1 MSFRQK
7 LLKTAN
13 YLETRADK
21 LVRKIKR
28 RIYRNTDVTIV
39 PYLGHG
45 TTTHLRLKGRVLE
58 NYTVLPSFDDDS
70 AWSNLRN
77 IIRRFNSD
85 ELPNVEVTATFA
97 EQEITVKTNDEGYFE
112 VRFDLDTKLEDIW
125 QEIELRY
132 QHRRQ
137 AHAIGKVMIPPKDAQ
152 FGIVSDLDDT
162 VIRSN
167 VPNLIRLLF
176 NTLFKN
182 AHTRLPFAGVAE
194 FYQALQAGTKNTFNP
209 IYYVSNG
216 PHNLYDLL
224 SDFFKIRGIP
234 EGPIFLR
241 DFGLT
246 KRYMLAN
253 KNHKKEQITRLLKL
267 HPQLPFILIGDSG
280 EHDPDIYAEIVREYP
295 KRIVAIYIR
304 DVRPKRDSERDE
316 HVQGLAQEL
325 AYRGTPMLL
334 IPDTAVAARHAME
347 KRFID
352 SDRLPAI
359 ESAVESDSARNP
371 LEAFIEEAGGETV

>member
-334 IPDTAVAARHAME
+334 IPDTAVAARHAVE
-347 KRFID
+347 KGFID
-352 SDRLPAI
+352 SDTLPAI
-359 ESAVESDSARNP
+359 EIAVESDSARNP